1 MFRMSRFLLVCCSM
15 GLLSAQ
21 HAPFEGPIEGSTF
34 DGPTRSFR
42 TITGS
47 LGAAFLG
54 PAMLADFDRGSVAPN
69 KTFGVAFRDGRCLLV
84 SELDSQQ
91 PSTTMLP
98 GCFNVPEDVAWSGDG
113 FTAVLYSRAEG
124 WIQVLTGFP
133 NAVIAANI
141 VNVPPGSSLSAVAA
155 DFDGGRIVVGLTG
168 DMPGVYQL
176 TNDQLLLP
184 ILSLMKP
191 AALAFSSDGGTLY
204 AVDAASSQVFELNMT
219 DLSSQSWPIDG
230 VTDPIAVEP
239 SRDAKMRRVV
249 YIAGGNDRALL
260 VYDANDHTLIATVD
274 LDFVPT
280 MIVPLGHHSFL
291 LRPRLTD
298 DDTVWSFA
306 DDSPPAVYF
315 VPATP
320 LSSSGGASR

>member
-1 MFRMSRFLLVCCSM
+1 M
-15 GLLSAQ
+15 
-21 HAPFEGPIEGSTF
+21 TF
-34 DGPTRSFR
+34 DGPTKSFR

-47 LGAAFLG
+47 LGSAFLG

-69 KTFGVAFRDGRCLLV
+69 KNFGVAFCDGRCLLV
-84 SELDSQQ
+84 SALDSQQ

-98 GCFNVPEDVAWSGDG
+98 GCFNMPEDVAWSGDG
-113 FTAVLYSRAEG
+113 FTAVLYSRTEG

-133 NAVIAANI
+133 NAVTPADLI
-141 VNVPPGSSLSAVAA
+141 NVAPGSSLSAVAA
-155 DFDGGRIVVGLTG
+155 DFDGGHIAVAITG
-168 DMPGVYQL
+168 DTTGVYQL
-176 TNDQLLLP
+176 TKDRLLLP

-239 SRDAKMRRVV
+239 ARDSTMRRVV

-260 VYDANDHTLIATVD
+260 AYDANDHTQIASVA

-280 MIVPLGHHSFL
+280 MIVPLGPHGFF
-291 LRPRLTD
+291 LRPRLTI
-298 DDTVWSFA
+298 DDTIWSFG
-306 DDSPPAVYF
+306 DDSPPAIFF

-320 LSSSGGASR
+320 LSSSGGSSR